1 MAGSRYLEE
10 LGRRVLVYDGAMG
23 TSIQGLGLTAE
34 DFGGPTL
41 EGCNDYLVITRPD
54 VIEAIHAS
62 FLEVGCDVVETDTF
76 RSNRLTLGEY
86 GLGDRVLEI
95 NRAAA
100 EVARRAC
107 ARFATEDRPRF
118 VAGSIGP
125 SGFLPSTSDP
135 ALGAMTYE
143 ELEDVFAEQARGL
156 VEGGVDVL
164 LIETSQDLLEVK
176 AQVAGLRRALRE
188 LGRDDVAIQAQVT
201 LDTSG
206 RMLLGTDIAAAATVL
221 EALRVDVIGLNCST
235 GPEHMRE
242 PVRWLA
248 ENCALP
254 ISVIPNAGIPHNEG
268 GVAVYPL
275 EPGPLAEAHASFVSE
290 LGVSIVGG
298 CCGTTPAHM
307 AAVVERVRG
316 ASPKPRPVKAVPRV
330 ASAMTAYDMAQIPA
344 PTLIGERVNTQG
356 SRAVKRMLLADDYD
370 GVRDVARGQ
379 VDGGAHLLDV
389 CVALTERPDEAAQM
403 RALVKL
409 LAQSVETP
417 LVIDTTE
424 ADVVEAALRQYPG
437 RAIINSI
444 NLEAGRDRIDTVVPM
459 AVQHGAALVALTID
473 ETGMAKT
480 ADRKVE
486 IARRIHDIVVG
497 EYGMDPAD
505 LIFDDLTF
513 TLATGEAEFR
523 RSAMETMDG
532 IRRIKAE
539 LPGVLTS
546 LGVSNV
552 SFGLKPHARA
562 VLNSVFLHHCVE
574 AGLDMA
580 IVNPAHIT
588 PYAEVDA
595 EQRQLADDLIFDT
608 RDDALQRFIEF
619 YEEHTPEE
627 EAAGD
632 PREAMPVDDAIHWSI
647 LHRKKEGVVELVD
660 AAIGERVRG
669 SAPLRG
675 FSAPAD
681 AGFSAPADAGFS
693 APADARFSAPADA
706 RFSAPADAGFS
717 APADAGFSALG
728 PADLAF
734 RGGGSDTGAGE
745 GTHEESTATPK
756 SERERAPKASA
767 SERPTAEPE
776 AERPNSVPGG
786 ERVPSPE
793 SHRAGVHLLNHV
805 LLPAMKEVGDK
816 FGAGELILPFVLQ
829 SAEVMKAAV
838 GRMETYLEKVE
849 GQSKGTVVLA
859 TVFGD
864 VHDIGKNLVHTILEN
879 NGYTVH
885 DLGKQVPVNDIIA
898 RAEEVNAD
906 VIGLSALLVSTSKQM
921 PIAVKELEQR
931 GLRFP
936 VMCGGA
942 AINPSFIRGA
952 AFVDEAQTALY
963 EPGVWYCKDAFEGLA
978 VVDALRG
985 DDRESFVRRR
995 HEEIRAGVAKRAA
1008 LLEKAKEMRPADRP
1022 GPSRDV
1028 AVPEPEF
1035 LGVKVIDRIPLAELY
1050 ELIDLN
1056 TLYRLHWGA
1065 KNAKGEEWERL
1076 VRDEFEPR
1084 LERMKREALAGG
1096 QVRVRAAY
1104 GFWPAAA
1111 DGNDVVVYDPEDPA
1125 REIERFPFP
1134 RQSDRERLCLAD
1146 YLRAASTATSTS
1158 TSTSDGPGELVVA
1171 VGVGSGGGV
1180 APGTG
1185 TPTVASKSKSKSSF
1199 DYVGFIIVS
1208 VSDRLLER
1216 SEAMMKGGEYTEG
1229 YYLHGFGVRLAE
1241 AAAEWTHRRMR
1252 REWGIAEGRGLRYAW
1267 GYPACPDHMQ
1277 HEAVFRLLPAREK
1290 LAMELTS
1297 AGALVPELST
1307 AAIVFHHP
1315 EAKYFSAV

>member
-1 MAGSRYLEE
+1 MAESRYLRAVAE
-10 LGRRVLVYDGAMG
+10 GVVVFDGAMG
-23 TSIQGLGLTAE
+23 TSIQGRDLTAA
-34 DFGGPTL
+34 DFGGETL

-54 VIEAIHAS
+54 VVESIHAS

-86 GLGDRVLEI
+86 GLGDRVVEI
-95 NRAAA
+95 NRVAA

-107 ARFATEDRPRF
+107 ERYETPDRPRF

-135 ALGAMTYE
+135 SLGNMTYE
-143 ELEDVFAEQARGL
+143 ELVDVFAEQARGL
-156 VEGGVDVL
+156 IEGGVDVL
-164 LIETSQDLLEVK
+164 LIETSQDILEVK
-176 AQVAGLRRALRE
+176 AQVTGCRRALAE
-188 LGRDDVAIQAQVT
+188 AGRDDIAIQAQVT

-206 RMLLGTDIAAAATVL
+206 RMLLGTDIAAACTIL
-221 EALRVDVIGLNCST
+221 ESLRVDVIGLNCST

-242 PVRWLA
+242 PVRWMA
-248 ENCALP
+248 ENTTLP

-275 EPGPLAEAHASFVSE
+275 EPEALAEAHEAFVTE
-290 LGVSIVGG
+290 QGVGIVGG
-298 CCGTTPAHM
+298 CCGTTPEHM
-307 AAVVERVRG
+307 RQVVERVRG
-316 ASPKPRPVKAVPRV
+316 RKPAARDVTTVPRV
-330 ASAMTAYDMAQIPA
+330 ASAMTAWDMAQIPA

-356 SRAVKRMLLADDYD
+356 SRAVKRSLIEDDYE
-370 GVRDVARGQ
+370 GVLQVARHQ

-389 CVALTERPDEAAQM
+389 CVALTERQDEAAQM

-417 LVIDTTE
+417 LVIDSTE

-437 RAIINSI
+437 RATINSI
-444 NLEAGRDRIDTVVPM
+444 NLENGRKRIDTVVPM
-459 AVQHGAALVALTID
+459 AVEHGAALVALTID
-473 ETGMAKT
+473 EEGMAKT

-497 EYGMDPAD
+497 EFGMRPED

-513 TLATGEAEFR
+513 TLATGEPEFR
-523 RSAMETMDG
+523 PSAIATIEG
-532 IRRIKAE
+532 IRRIKSE

-552 SFGLKPHARA
+552 SFGLQKHARS

-588 PYAEVDA
+588 PYAEIDG
-595 EQRQLADDLIFDT
+595 EQRALADDLIFD
-608 RDDALQRFIEF
+608 RREDALERFIAF
-619 YEEHTPEE
+619 YEDHTVEE
-627 EAAGD
+627 ESATD
-632 PREAMPVDDAIHWSI
+632 PRLEMDTDAAIHWSI

-660 AAIGERVRG
+660 RAILQRLGLEKPTQTST
-669 SAPLRG
+669 SA
-675 FSAPAD
+675 
-681 AGFSAPADAGFS
+681 
-693 APADARFSAPADA
+693 
-706 RFSAPADAGFS
+706 
-717 APADAGFSALG
+717 
-728 PADLAF
+728 
-734 RGGGSDTGAGE
+734 
-745 GTHEESTATPK
+745 TASPTP
-756 SERERAPKASA
+756 E
-767 SERPTAEPE
+767 T
-776 AERPNSVPGG
+776 
-786 ERVPSPE
+786 
-793 SHRAGVHLLNHV
+793 HRAGVDLLNNV

-829 SAEVMKAAV
+829 SAEVMKKAV
-838 GRMETYLEKVE
+838 ARMESYLEKVE
-849 GQSKGTVVLA
+849 GQSKGVVVLA

-898 RAEEVNAD
+898 KAEEVGAD

-921 PIAVKELEQR
+921 PIAVKELEKR

-942 AINPSFIRGA
+942 AINPSFVRSA
-952 AFVDEAQTALY
+952 AFTDDDQSALY
-963 EPGVWYCKDAFEGLA
+963 APGVWYCKDAFEGLS
-978 VVDALRG
+978 VVESLRG
-985 DDRESFVRRR
+985 DDREGFVRRR
-995 HEEIRAGVAKRAA
+995 HEEVRAGVAKRAA
-1008 LLEKAKEMRPADRP
+1008 LVEKAKEMRPADRP

-1028 AVPEPEF
+1028 DIPEPSF

-1050 ELIDLN
+1050 DLIDLN

-1076 VRDEFEPR
+1076 KREEFEPR

-1104 GFWPAAA
+1104 GFFPAAA
-1111 DGNDVVVYDPEDPA
+1111 EGNDVVVFDPEEPG
-1125 REIERFPFP
+1125 REIERFDFP
-1134 RQSDRERLCLAD
+1134 RQPDRERLCLAD
-1146 YLRAASTATSTS
+1146 YLRAGASTSPAAASRPRRPPLDATGARFAPDGDGRSDSTSTS
-1158 TSTSDGPGELVVA
+1158 TSTS
-1171 VGVGSGGGV
+1171 GV
-1180 APGTG
+1180 AGPATLAG
-1185 TPTVASKSKSKSSF
+1185 PS
-1199 DYVGFIIVS
+1199 DYVGFLIVS

-1216 SEAMMKGGEYTEG
+1216 SESMMKGGEYTEG

-1241 AAAEWTHRRMR
+1241 AAAEWVHRRIR
-1252 REWGIAEGRGLRYAW
+1252 REWGVEEGRGLRYAW
-1267 GYPACPDHMQ
+1267 GYPACPDHTQ
-1277 HEAVFRLLPAREK
+1277 HEKLFRLLPAREK
-1290 LAMELTS
+1290 LSMEVTS

-1315 EAKYFSAV
+1315 EAKYFSAS

>member
-1 MAGSRYLEE
+1 MKESRYLTE
-10 LGRRVLVYDGAMG
+10 LERRVLIYDGAMG
-23 TSIQGLGLTAE
+23 TSIQARGLTAE
-34 DFGGPTL
+34 DFGGPEL
-41 EGCNDYLVITRPD
+41 EGCNDYLVISRPD
-54 VIEAIHAS
+54 VIEEIHAS
-62 FLEVGCDVVETDTF
+62 FLAVGCDVVETDTF

-86 GLGDRVLEI
+86 GLGDRVVEI

-107 ARFATEDRPRF
+107 DRYASPERPRF

-135 ALGAMTYE
+135 SLGAMTYE
-143 ELEDVFAEQARGL
+143 ELMDVFAEQATGL
-156 VEGGVDVL
+156 VDGGVDVL

-176 AQVAGLRRALRE
+176 AQIAGLRRALAE
-188 LGRDDVAIQAQVT
+188 LGRDDVPIQAQVT

-206 RMLLGTDIAAAATVL
+206 RMLLGTDMAAAATVL

-248 ENCALP
+248 EHCALP

-275 EPGPLAEAHASFVSE
+275 EPEPLAEAHEWFVTE

-298 CCGTTPAHM
+298 CCGTTPEHM
-307 AAVVERVRG
+307 AAVVARVAGRE
-316 ASPKPRPVKAVPRV
+316 PKRRHVEPVPRV

-356 SRAVKRMLLADDYD
+356 SRAVKRMLLDDDYE

-379 VDGGAHLLDV
+379 VEGGAHLLDV
-389 CVALTERPDEAAQM
+389 CVALTERQDEAEQM

-417 LVIDTTE
+417 LVMDSTE

-444 NLEAGRDRIDTVVPM
+444 NLEAGRGRIDTVVPM

-497 EYGMDPAD
+497 EYGMDPPD

-523 RSAMETMDG
+523 RSAVETIEG
-532 IRRIKAE
+532 IRRIKDE

-552 SFGLKPHARA
+552 SFGLQAHARA

-588 PYAEVDA
+588 PYAEVDE

-608 RDDALQRFIEF
+608 RDDALQRFIQF
-619 YEEHTPEE
+619 YEEHDVEE

-632 PREAMPVDDAIHWSI
+632 PREEMGLDAAIHWSI
-647 LHRKKEGVVELVD
+647 LHRKKEGVLELVD
-660 AAIGERVRG
+660 AAISQRMAASPGAASSPTTNIRP
-669 SAPLRG
+669 SA
-675 FSAPAD
+675 
-681 AGFSAPADAGFS
+681 
-693 APADARFSAPADA
+693 ARKPT
-706 RFSAPADAGFS
+706 
-717 APADAGFSALG
+717 SAL
-728 PADLAF
+728 
-734 RGGGSDTGAGE
+734 
-745 GTHEESTATPK
+745 
-756 SERERAPKASA
+756 
-767 SERPTAEPE
+767 
-776 AERPNSVPGG
+776 PN
-786 ERVPSPE
+786 PE
-793 SHRAGVHLLNHV
+793 SHKAGVSLLNGV

-898 RAEEVNAD
+898 RAQEVDAD

-921 PIAVKELEQR
+921 PIAVRELEKR
-931 GLRFP
+931 GLEYP

-942 AINPSFIRGA
+942 AINPSFIRSA
-952 AFVDEAQTALY
+952 AYVDDEQEQLY
-963 EPGVWYCKDAFEGLA
+963 APGVWYCKDAFEGLA

-985 DDRESFVRRR
+985 DARESFVRRR
-995 HEEIRAGVAKRAA
+995 LEEVREGVAKRAE
-1008 LLEKAKEMRPADRP
+1008 LKEKAKGMRPAERP
-1022 GPSRDV
+1022 GPSREVD
-1028 AVPEPEF
+1028 VPEPEF
-1035 LGVKVIDRIPLAELY
+1035 VGVKVMDRIPLTELY

-1076 VRDEFEPR
+1076 VKDEFEPR

-1111 DGNDVVVYDPEDPA
+1111 DGDDVVVYDPEDPA
-1125 REIERFPFP
+1125 RELERFDFP
-1134 RQSDRERLCLAD
+1134 RQGDRERLCLAD
-1146 YLRAASTATSTS
+1146 YLRETSGSGSGSDSGEPGASAATAGVTAASASGSAGGIVTTAR
-1158 TSTSDGPGELVVA
+1158 PA
-1171 VGVGSGGGV
+1171 
-1180 APGTG
+1180 
-1185 TPTVASKSKSKSSF
+1185 
-1199 DYVGFIIVS
+1199 DYVGFLMVS

-1216 SEAMMKGGEYTEG
+1216 SDAMMKGGEYTEG

-1241 AAAEWTHRRMR
+1241 AAAEWVHRRMR
-1252 REWGIAEGRGLRYAW
+1252 REWGIEEGRGLRYAW

-1277 HEAVFRLLPAREK
+1277 HETVFRLLPAREK
-1290 LAMELTS
+1290 LEMELTS